1 MRNLKRLKLLSLI
14 LLGLIT
20 CSCQNQDDYVTGVQE
35 PISEVDTLKLIDF
48 KGLPVNHRFKTP
60 VEELE
65 TVHTEGTLKTMY
77 NKARFTRAKKKG
89 LAFKTVEV
97 ELPNPETIIEASSKV
112 LEQFPYENSDNGDET
127 SNTVDMDMITSDFPT
142 LSKEE
147 VVKNIEVIDEYYS
160 QNLDYVVLNEVAEN
174 EEMYQNTLSKSTTA
188 QKSASDWGLLWCT
201 LTTFQNPWNIVVPV
215 LTGFTYRTG
224 EFSYIRS
231 IISMFYSNKYAKQYS
246 AEEYGNTSDN
256 KGDAYKHILW
266 NSFLAH
272 YYWTVSS
279 KAPRL
284 RFAEAITYAYEDCSP
299 NDADAREMDYHNNY
313 IGRKL
318 WDDNCGYRKWWW
330 MTVGLRKPSIS
341 TLKTKAKALVEAGK
355 FIDNRLGTMPS
366 RAKEIK
372 DNTSKYQVVY
382 LKK

>member
-1 MRNLKRLKLLSLI
+1 
-14 LLGLIT
+14 
-20 CSCQNQDDYVTGVQE
+20 
-35 PISEVDTLKLIDF
+35 
-48 KGLPVNHRFKTP
+48 
-60 VEELE
+60 
-65 TVHTEGTLKTMY
+65 
-77 NKARFTRAKKKG
+77 
-89 LAFKTVEV
+89 
-97 ELPNPETIIEASSKV
+97 
-112 LEQFPYENSDNGDET
+112 
-127 SNTVDMDMITSDFPT
+127 
-142 LSKEE
+142 
-147 VVKNIEVIDEYYS
+147 
-160 QNLDYVVLNEVAEN
+160 
-174 EEMYQNTLSKSTTA
+174 MYQNTLSKSTTA

-355 FIDNRLGTMPS
+355 FIDEELFTTLNS
-366 RAKEIK
+366 RINEIK
-372 DNTSKYQVVY
+372 NKTSKYQVVY
-382 LKK
+382 LIK

>member
-1 MRNLKRLKLLSLI
+1 MKHLQKLRLLSLI
-14 LLGLIT
+14 FMGLLT
-20 CSCQNQDDYVTGVQE
+20 FSCQHEDDLSSQQE
-35 PISEVDTLKLIDF
+35 IVSEVDTSKLIDF

-65 TVHTEGTLKTMY
+65 TVHTEDNLKTMY
-77 NKARFTRAKKKG
+77 NKARFARAKKKG
-89 LAFKTVEV
+89 LALKMVEA
-97 ELPNPETIIEASSKV
+97 ELPNPETIVEASNKV
-112 LEQFPYENSDNGDET
+112 LEQFPYENDGDGET
-127 SNTVDMDMITSDFPT
+127 SDTADMDMIASDFPT

-147 VVKNIEVIDEYYS
+147 VAENIEVIDEYYS

-174 EEMYQNTLSKSTTA
+174 EETYQNTLSKSTTA
-188 QKSASDWGLLWCT
+188 QKSASDCGLFWCT

-231 IISMFYSNKYAKQYS
+231 IISMYYSNKYAKQYS
-246 AEEYGNTSDN
+246 AEEYGSTTNN

-279 KAPRL
+279 KSPRL

-299 NDADAREMDYHNNY
+299 NLDDEREMDYHNNY

-355 FIDNRLGTMPS
+355 FIDDNIHTTKDARVN
-366 RAKEIK
+366 EITK
-372 DNTSKYQVVY
+372 KTSKYQVVY